1 MKPPTDAQL
10 AVWKQLQW
18 ANALIMARFKSDL
31 ARSGL
36 SVEEFDV
43 LVHLAWAPSETLTL
57 RELTATMVVSSALTR
72 SGLTRLLDRM
82 DRDRLVRR
90 TLSKQDRRRFD
101 VSLTAKGRRRF
112 AQVWPEHADGIRRY
126 FVDPLATED
135 LDDLDRILSVLIRTN
150 EVELGHGDTRP
161 DNS

>member
-1 MKPPTDAQL
+1 
-10 AVWKQLQW
+10 
-18 ANALIMARFKSDL
+18 MARFKSDL

-126 FVDPLATED
+126 FVDPLAMED

>member
-1 MKPPTDAQL
+1 
-10 AVWKQLQW
+10 
-18 ANALIMARFKSDL
+18 MARFKSDL

-57 RELTATMVVSSALTR
+57 RELTATMVVSSTLTR

-150 EVELGHGDTRP
+150 EVELGHGDTR
-161 DNS
+161 

>member
-1 MKPPTDAQL
+1 
-10 AVWKQLQW
+10 
-18 ANALIMARFKSDL
+18 MARFKSDL

-57 RELTATMVVSSALTR
+57 RELTATMVVSSTLTR

>member
-1 MKPPTDAQL
+1 VTPPTNAQL

-36 SVEEFDV
+36 GVEEFDV

-72 SGLTRLLDRM
+72 SGITRLLDRM
-82 DRDRLVRR
+82 DSDRLVRR

-112 AQVWPEHADGIRRY
+112 AEVWPEHADGIRRY
-126 FVDPLATED
+126 FVDPLAAED
-135 LDDLDRILSVLIRTN
+135 LDDLGRILSVLIRVN
-150 EVELGHGDTRP
+150 EVELGRGDARP
-161 DNS
+161 EGS

>member
-1 MKPPTDAQL
+1 MTPPTDAQL

-18 ANALIMARFKSDL
+18 ANALIMGRFKSDL

-72 SGLTRLLDRM
+72 SGITRLLDRM
-82 DRDRLVRR
+82 DRDKLVRR

-101 VSLTAKGRRRF
+101 VSLTSKGRLRF

-126 FVDPLATED
+126 FVDALATED
-135 LDDLDRILSVLIRTN
+135 LDDLARILSVLIRTN

-161 DNS
+161 DDS

>member
-1 MKPPTDAQL
+1 
-10 AVWKQLQW
+10 
-18 ANALIMARFKSDL
+18 MARFKSDL

-57 RELTATMVVSSALTR
+57 RELTATMVVSSTLTR

-135 LDDLDRILSVLIRTN
+135 LDDLERILSLLIRTN
-150 EVELGHGDTRP
+150 EVELGHGDTR
-161 DNS
+161 

>member
-101 VSLTAKGRRRF
+101 VSLTAKGRQRF

>member
-1 MKPPTDAQL
+1 M
-10 AVWKQLQW
+10 
-18 ANALIMARFKSDL
+18 IMARFKSDL

-57 RELTATMVVSSALTR
+57 RELTATMVVSSTLTR

-150 EVELGHGDTRP
+150 EVELGHGDTR
-161 DNS
+161 